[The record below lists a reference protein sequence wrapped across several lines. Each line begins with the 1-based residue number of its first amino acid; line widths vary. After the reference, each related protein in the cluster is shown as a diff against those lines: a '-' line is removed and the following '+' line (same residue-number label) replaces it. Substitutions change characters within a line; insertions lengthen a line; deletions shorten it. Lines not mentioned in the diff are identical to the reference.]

1 MGHPP
6 RPPAGQGMW
15 EATSTYNSRWGFQ
28 VQQEVKDEF
37 VEIRFIRL
45 SRGDIDSLH
54 EFLKSQKTITR
65 VHTRVQTMDA
75 VYDPSLH
82 PKLAT
87 IVGFSVGVVGKK
99 VLDIVADCAREWL
112 KNRKTEDPNAEILIV
127 YGADEKI
134 AARVKRE
141 PSPKAK

>member
-1 MGHPP
+1 
-6 RPPAGQGMW
+6 
-15 EATSTYNSRWGFQ
+15 
-28 VQQEVKDEF
+28 
-37 VEIRFIRL
+37 
-45 SRGDIDSLH
+45 
-54 EFLKSQKTITR
+54 
-65 VHTRVQTMDA
+65 MDA